1 MDTFDIAFLLLRL
14 VAGLTFAAHGAQ
26 KAFGWWGGPGF
37 AGWQGAMEHM
47 GFRPVRLFALISVL
61 VELVGGIALAVGFL
75 TPLAAA
81 LVLAQTVVIIGQ
93 VHWPHGFF
101 NSKSGYEFPLQ
112 LGAIAL
118 AIGLAGAGAASV
130 DAALGLEIGDNV
142 RIILLALGAVAGV
155 VSLALP
161 HLRAA
166 DPAPAH

>member
-1 MDTFDIAFLLLRL
+1 MDPFDIAFLILRL

-37 AGWQGAMEHM
+37 AGWQGAMGHM
-47 GFRPVRLFALISVL
+47 GFRPVRLFAVVSIL

-75 TPLAAA
+75 TPLTAAF
-81 LVLAQTVVIIGQ
+81 VLAQTVVIIGQ

-118 AIGLAGAGAASV
+118 AVGLAGAGAVSV
-130 DAALGLEIGDNV
+130 DAALGLEISTTARV
-142 RIILLALGAVAGV
+142 VLLALGAAAGV
-155 VSLALP
+155 VILALP
-161 HLRAA
+161 RLRAV